1 MGCNQSADDVDVSII
16 PGAPT
21 ISPVKASP
29 VAEIN
34 KVVPVDDGLTKPILD
49 AKAELQSTLDAD
61 EAKSKVG
68 DAFLSAPFSLPEG
81 WRVVCRLSRNDARA
95 RWGSRPRP
103 AANSPATARGAAGAS
118 VAFEADLIAPEL
130 KQPLRLPLMLLP
142 QWVDPKVGAQFMGR
156 YEVRSIIPEKAGLER
171 YGVRRG
177 QRLEVFDQ
185 QDKTDCAIQ
194 VCDLERGSDVK
205 AFAER
210 LQLESLDSENKLFLR
225 LRNMAIALPGRLAV
239 VEDMPKKTLWQ
250 ELSRIEPAG
259 LAAKLACIA
268 NSVLEGLCRLHA
280 HGWAH
285 CGISPDTICLALD
298 GCWKLNSLEFARKVR
313 DLVPPVR
320 VSTGTAVPPEVL
332 LRLPVT
338 EKVDVWQLAATLCE
352 ALMQKRIREEGA
364 MAGVSQDGGNG
375 VAENLCRLV
384 DFLGPLPNNL
394 VAQHPDREALF
405 TPEGHVLRPASPD
418 AAGQD
423 LEAIEPTTSAEKSAD
438 SDPIPRPRLVVE
450 ALKDVEGGG
459 DILEFLGRLLN
470 PDPEQRPSAQE
481 AKAHHFL
488 RFAHTKQGGKGS
500 AAQDPDR
507 HAKIQDS
514 HGDNAGHI
522 TRKGTGF
529 VHVGELPPS
538 DDEDEDEEEEAPKGG
553 DHHVKIKDSHG
564 DNAGH
569 ITRKG
574 TGFVHMNELP
584 PSDDEDEEEDEK
596 PHHVSIKDSHGDN
609 ENKISR
615 KGTGFVHIGE
625 LPPSDDEDEEED
637 APAPA
642 GDHHVKIQDS
652 HGDCENKITRKGTGF
667 VHIGELPPS
676 DEEDEEEEEE
686 KHHVQIKDSHGDNEN
701 KISRKG
707 TGFVHIGELPP
718 SDDEDEEEEA
728 NHHVQIQ
735 DSHGDNES
743 KLQRKGTGFV
753 HIGELPPSDDED
765 EEEEGEA
772 KHAHIEDSHGDNEN
786 KLQRKGTGFVHVGE
800 LPPSDDEDEEEQ
812 PHHVQIQDSHGDC
825 ENKISR
831 KGTGFVH
838 IGELPPSD
846 DEDEEDEEKGH
857 VRIEDTGDHTNHISR
872 KGTGF
877 VHACDLDLDD
887 EDDEDDDPK
896 GVRFQ
901 ANGGNAEAEKEK
913 KDSDGKPMRKGTG
926 FVSMS
931 DLPDSDDEDED

>member
-686 KHHVQIKDSHGDNEN
+686 DEISNEEQGVSPGLELDAVARSM
-701 KISRKG
+701 KLRV
-707 TGFVHIGELPP
+707 VHLER
-718 SDDEDEEEEA
+718 EA
-728 NHHVQIQ
+728 ATLNFTVLTRQCHFEAVAIP
-735 DSHGDNES
+735 G
-743 KLQRKGTGFV
+743 
-753 HIGELPPSDDED
+753 
-765 EEEEGEA
+765 GEA
-772 KHAHIEDSHGDNEN
+772 GAVAAIRAKCNLNACQGTNGDVETRGEAHVKGLDPAVNYRLAIEIRSLDSSKSVPTFCSAEVMVP
-786 KLQRKGTGFVHVGE
+786 QRAWPKRWSPREAQLWCQAIQVPDLAQKVKEYGVDGTTLLSF
-800 LPPSDDEDEEEQ
+800 
-812 PHHVQIQDSHGDC
+812 
-825 ENKISR
+825 
-831 KGTGFVH
+831 T
-838 IGELPPSD
+838 
-846 DEDEEDEEKGH
+846 EEDLRGVGISVPFVLRRVLSALKG
-857 VRIEDTGDHTNHISR
+857 
-872 KGTGF
+872 
-877 VHACDLDLDD
+877 L
-887 EDDEDDDPK
+887 
-896 GVRFQ
+896 
-901 ANGGNAEAEKEK
+901 GG
-913 KDSDGKPMRKGTG
+913 G
-926 FVSMS
+926 
-931 DLPDSDDEDED
+931 

>member
-1 MGCNQSADDVDVSII
+1 MGCNQSVDEVDASIYS
-16 PGAPT
+16 GAT
-21 ISPVKASP
+21 VSPVKTAP
-29 VAEIN
+29 MAELN
-34 KVVPVDDGLTKPILD
+34 KVVPVGESPTKPILD
-49 AKAELQSTLDAD
+49 AKAELQSSIDAAEGKNAGEAGLTL
-61 EAKSKVG
+61 
-68 DAFLSAPFSLPEG
+68 PFALPKD

-103 AANSPATARGAAGAS
+103 AASGPATTREKAG

-130 KQPLRLPLMLLP
+130 KQPLTLPLMLLP
-142 QWVDPKVGAQFMGR
+142 QWVDPKVGAKFMGR

-171 YGVRRG
+171 YGVRKG

-185 QDKTDCAIQ
+185 QDKTECAIQ

-259 LAAKLACIA
+259 LVAKLASIA

-285 CGISPDTICLALD
+285 CGVTPDTVCLALD
-298 GCWKLNSLEFARKVR
+298 GCWKLTSLEFARKVQE
-313 DLVPPVR
+313 LVPPVR
-320 VSTGTAVPPEVL
+320 VQTGTAVPPEVL

-352 ALMQKRIREEGA
+352 AIMQKRIREEGS
-364 MAGVSQDGGNG
+364 GKDSGNG
-375 VAENLCRLV
+375 VAENLCQLV

-405 TPEGHVLRPASPD
+405 TPEGHVLRPSTPD
-418 AAGQD
+418 AQGQD
-423 LEAIEPTTSAEKSAD
+423 LEAIEPSSSSAASGD
-438 SDPIPRPRLVVE
+438 SDPIPRPNLVVE

-488 RFAHTKQGGKGS
+488 RFAHTKQGGKNS
-500 AAQDPDR
+500 NSDPD
-507 HAKIQDS
+507 HHVKIQDS

-538 DDEDEDEEEEAPKGG
+538 DDEDEEDEEEPVKK
-553 DHHVKIKDSHG
+553 DHVKIKDSHG

-584 PSDDEDEEEDEK
+584 PSDDEDEDEEEK
-596 PHHVSIKDSHGDN
+596 PHVQIKDSHGDN
-609 ENKISR
+609 
-615 KGTGFVHIGE
+615 
-625 LPPSDDEDEEED
+625 
-637 APAPA
+637 
-642 GDHHVKIQDS
+642 
-652 HGDCENKITRKGTGF
+652 ENKITRKGTGF

-676 DEEDEEEEEE
+676 DDEDDEEEEKQDHHVKIEDSHGDGENKISRKGTGFVHVGELPPSDDEDEDEEE
-686 KHHVQIKDSHGDNEN
+686 HHVQIKDSHGDNEN
-701 KISRKG
+701 KIQRKG

-728 NHHVQIQ
+728 HHVQIQ
-735 DSHGDNES
+735 
-743 KLQRKGTGFV
+743 
-753 HIGELPPSDDED
+753 
-765 EEEEGEA
+765 
-772 KHAHIEDSHGDNEN
+772 DSHGDNEN

-800 LPPSDDEDEEEQ
+800 LPPSDDEDEEEEHHVQ
-812 PHHVQIQDSHGDC
+812 IKDSHGDNENKIQRKGTGFVHVGELPPSDDEDEEEHHVQIQDSHGDC

-838 IGELPPSD
+838 VGELPPSD
-846 DEDEEDEEKGH
+846 DEDDEDEPKVKIQDDGGNHE
-857 VRIEDTGDHTNHISR
+857 NHISR

-877 VHACDLDLDD
+877 VHAADLDLDD
-887 EDDEDDDPK
+887 EEDEEDK
-896 GVRFQ
+896 EVRFE
-901 ANGGNAEAEKEK
+901 GGATAEKEK
-913 KDSDGKPMRKGTG
+913 KEGDGRPMRKGTG

-931 DLPDSDDEDED
+931 DLPDSDEEDED